1 MQKQTFT
8 VKGQTF
14 ESPYCDKEVYERM
27 LAAIEGGWRS
37 SFAADLCACFP
48 RRGWSDR
55 QRPWAHK
62 LVIDREKPRETNLVG
77 GFKPIVDHLRHCR
90 ESRDAGGKGLL
101 NPMVRVPLGDGEI
114 CLKLAGKNSRNP
126 GYVSVASSHKFGEGT
141 FYGWIDDAG
150 NLDRRGGCGDDVI
163 SLLQRI
169 AADPANVINE
179 LGKELGR
186 CCYCWAELSQV
197 QSKIVGCGKKCA
209 SNYGVPYP
217 NAAETRAFIAENPSI
232 LEGATDAD
240 RWVINAVS

>member
-8 VKGQTF
+8 VKGETF
-14 ESPYCDKEVYERM
+14 ESPYSDKEIFER
-27 LAAIEGGWRS
+27 LTAALEGGWNSR
-37 SFAADLCACFP
+37 FAMDLCVAFN
-48 RRGWSDR
+48 RYSRWTDGQR
-55 QRPWAHK
+55 QWAHK
-62 LVIDREKPRETNLVG
+62 LVIDREKPREVNLVA

-101 NPMVRVPLGDGEI
+101 NPMVRIPLGEGEI

-126 GYVSVASSHKFGEGT
+126 GYVSVASSHKYGEGQ
-141 FYGWIDDAG
+141 FYGWIDDDG
-150 NLDRRGGCGDDVI
+150 NLDRRKSCGDDVI
-163 SLLQRI
+163 GLLNRV

-217 NAAETRAFIAENPSI
+217 NAAETREFVASHPEV

-240 RWVINAVS
+240 RWS